1 MYQYGYQGIQEIA
14 HIYIEYL
21 LKGGVEFIGENAV
34 CQINH
39 SYSFRSL
46 SYRVISTDKEIEE
59 RLCYNMNIK
68 FYISAA
74 VFVFIFPVMIAT
86 FLYIVLVVIALK
98 KGGTIPRMRMSR
110 PISPSSL
117 GRYEDCAL
125 IFFTSNLKPHISEA
139 KTFWRKIFSAQTQNF
154 GSFVRQNFV

>member
-1 MYQYGYQGIQEIA
+1 M
-14 HIYIEYL
+14 
-21 LKGGVEFIGENAV
+21 
-34 CQINH
+34 CQIND

-117 GRYEDCAL
+117 GRYENSAL
-125 IFFTSNLKPHISEA
+125 GALTLYYK
-139 KTFWRKIFSAQTQNF
+139 QNETP
-154 GSFVRQNFV
+154 